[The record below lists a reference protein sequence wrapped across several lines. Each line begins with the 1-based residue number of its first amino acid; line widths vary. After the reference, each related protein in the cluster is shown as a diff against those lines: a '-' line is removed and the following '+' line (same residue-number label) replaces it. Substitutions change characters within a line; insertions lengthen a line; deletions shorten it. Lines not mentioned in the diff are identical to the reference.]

1 MTPRVTVLI
10 GAYNN
15 ASTLPRAIGSILQQT
30 VRELELIVLD
40 DGSTDTTA
48 AVVGAVDDD
57 RVRYVPLEHM
67 GIARSLN
74 LGIDQASAPLVA
86 VQDADDWSE
95 PQRLERQLA
104 VLEGETDVAVVGG
117 LMREVDETGAELAT
131 RTRFAVGDVNGIL
144 MRYNPLPNTCA
155 AFSREAV
162 QEVGGYDARYRYAAE
177 YDLWLRV
184 AERHR
189 IVVLN
194 ELLATREMSRTNGA
208 ARKERTQIAEV
219 IAIRLRSAWRRRS
232 LVGLHW
238 IGVPLLSYFTPL
250 RLKRLRRRRL
260 GQAP

>member
-1 MTPRVTVLI
+1 MNPRVTVLI

-40 DGSTDTTA
+40 DGSTDMTA
-48 AVVGAVDDD
+48 AVVDAIVDD

-74 LGIDQASAPLVA
+74 LGIEQASAPVVA

-104 VLEGETDVAVVGG
+104 ALESDADVAVVGG
-117 LMREVDETGAELAT
+117 LMREVDETGAELVA
-131 RTRFAVGDVNGIL
+131 RTRFAVGDVNRIL

-155 AFSREAV
+155 AFRREAV
-162 QEVGGYDARYRYAAE
+162 REVGGYDARYRYAAE

-184 AERHR
+184 ADRHR
-189 IVVLN
+189 IVVLD
-194 ELLATREMSRTNGA
+194 ELLATRQMSRTNVA
-208 ARKERTQIAEV
+208 ARKERAQIAEV
-219 IAIRLRSAWRRRS
+219 IAIRLRSARRRRS
-232 LVGLHW
+232 LAGLHW
-238 IGVPLLSYFTPL
+238 IGIPLLSYLTPL
-250 RLKRLRRRRL
+250 RLKRVRRRRL